1 MALSRGAARDINGAP
16 SLGEGGGPRRVRPR
30 EEPVRLSRK
39 AETQVFLSVQMDIAG
54 GFFFFRTATG
64 YRFYYRIVTC
74 FKN

>member
-54 GFFFFRTATG
+54 GFFFFFLG
-64 YRFYYRIVTC
+64 QQPDIGFIIG
-74 FKN
+74 